1 MKDGIHGNE
10 TIDEVS
16 AYRILR
22 ELREKSQKDR
32 DGKVHIREIH
42 NGYVGKTIAKY

>member
-22 ELREKSQKDR
+22 ELGKKSK
-32 DGKVHIREIH
+32 K
-42 NGYVGKTIAKY
+42 N